1 MVYRS
6 ILHKPGPAAAT
17 AALGHTPGA
26 RSKHGPAVRVEN
38 TERYPDS
45 DTFKNATVSQGL
57 TLVHYAAQPEP
68 FLTRN
73 TP

>member
-1 MVYRS
+1 VVYRS

-45 DTFKNATVSQGL
+45 EPRAYTRPLCSSTRAVSDTKY
-57 TLVHYAAQPEP
+57 TLD
-68 FLTRN
+68 